1 MTNQTGYSEMRSM
14 LDNCQTFNGNSVT
27 AVFEDGLYKVY
38 SYQTCIFAYDIG
50 KQETIKFD
58 NSYYSDTTS
67 KIQNI
72 LIEVYKLNNGVTK
85 RSTDQ

>member
-1 MTNQTGYSEMRSM
+1 MTKYSEMRSN

-38 SYQTCIFAYDIG
+38 SYQTCIFTYDIG
-50 KQETIKFD
+50 KQETVQFD
-58 NSYYSDTTS
+58 NSYYSNTTS

-72 LIEVYKLNNGVTK
+72 LIEVYKLNDGKKTRTN
-85 RSTDQ
+85 DQ